1 MKIVLANG
9 VFDILHYGHLLH
21 LLEARTMGDMLIV
34 SVTEDEHVNKGPGRP
49 INALEQ
55 RMAILRALKCVGMV
69 ISTPCAITA
78 ILRVKP
84 DIFVKGI
91 DYAGGDKFSEDVAR
105 ACAKVGAEIRY
116 TQTPKMSVT
125 EDIIAKT
132 KEIAYGHL
140 QSS

>member
-9 VFDILHYGHLLH
+9 VFDVLHHGHLLH
-21 LLEARTMGDMLIV
+21 LREAKKMGDYLIV
-34 SVTEDEHVNKGPGRP
+34 SVTTDEHVNKGPGRP
-49 INALEQ
+49 INTLYR
-55 RMAILRALKCVGMV
+55 RMEMLQELRCVDAVIFTNCAVTSILR
-69 ISTPCAITA
+69 
-78 ILRVKP
+78 LRP

-125 EDIIAKT
+125 ADIIAKT
-132 KEIAYGHL
+132 RELA
-140 QSS
+140 

>member
-21 LLEARTMGDMLIV
+21 LREARAMGDYLIV

-49 INALEQ
+49 INTLSD
-55 RMAILRALKCVGMV
+55 RMEMLREWRCVGSV
-69 ISTPCAITA
+69 IATYGAVSAIF
-78 ILRVKP
+78 RVKP

-91 DYAGGDKFSEDVAR
+91 DYAGGDKFTEDVLR

-116 TQTPKMSVT
+116 TSTPKMSVT

-132 KEIAYGHL
+132 RAL
-140 QSS
+140 A